1 MSKSK
6 RLEGKLEQLTLS
18 CMRCGNCKPVCPV
31 FREIGEEGASPRGR
45 VRLIRGVA
53 SGEIELSA
61 RYQELIGKCI
71 NCRACA
77 EECPSGL
84 EPNIAILN
92 ARQQMLLEKG
102 LPAIK
107 RLIFRRAMRARR
119 MFPASAKLLGMLQ
132 RATLIGNPRSP
143 ARLILPA
150 MGMPIDKAIPYFA
163 LKSFLDRVPEIKSVE
178 HPKYRVAY
186 FVGCSANLLYPEIG
200 EAVVGLLNHFGV
212 EVVIP
217 RDQMCCGTPVFNAGD
232 FEGGA
237 YLAKHNLR
245 IFSELDVDAI
255 ITACGSCGLA
265 LRQEWRDL
273 LGIDVPEGFSAKVL
287 DFTEFLANI
296 GATGFTHHSSSF
308 AKAAADK
315 PRITYHDPCHLAR
328 GMGVRS
334 QPRELLAAI
343 PGIELIEMAEAEK
356 CCGGGGAF
364 SLYHPELSRQ
374 ISARKAENALVTR
387 ADVVVTGCPSCVMQL
402 REMLARHGS
411 TQAVRHTACVL
422 WEGFRL

>member
-1 MSKSK
+1 MSK
-6 RLEGKLEQLTLS
+6 RLEELTLS
-18 CMRCGNCKPVCPV
+18 CMRCGNCQPVCPV

-53 SGEIELSA
+53 DGEIELSA
-61 RYQELIGKCI
+61 RYQELLGLCI

-92 ARQQMLLEKG
+92 ARQQTILEKG

-107 RLIFRRAMRARR
+107 RLIFRCAMRARR
-119 MFPASAKLLGMLQ
+119 MFPASAKLLGLLQ
-132 RATLIGNPRSP
+132 RATLIGNPWSP
-143 ARLILPA
+143 ARLALPA
-150 MGMPIDKAIPYFA
+150 MGIPIDKAIPYFA
-163 LKSFLDRVPEIKSVE
+163 LKPFLDRVPEINPVE
-178 HPKYRVAY
+178 NRKYRVAY

-200 EAVVGLLNHFGV
+200 EAVVGLMNHFGV

-217 RDQMCCGTPVFNAGD
+217 KAQMCCGTPIFNAGD

-237 YLAKHNLR
+237 YLAKQNLR

-265 LRQEWRDL
+265 LKQEWRNL
-273 LGIDVPEGFSAKVL
+273 LGMDVPEAFSAKVM
-287 DFTEFLANI
+287 DFTEFLIKI
-296 GATGFTHHSSSF
+296 GASGFTHHSSL
-308 AKAAADK
+308 
-315 PRITYHDPCHLAR
+315 ITYHDSCHLAR

-334 QPRELLAAI
+334 QPRELLTSI
-343 PGIELIEMAEAEK
+343 PGVELIEMAEADK

-374 ISARKAENALVTR
+374 IGDRKAENAMGTR
-387 ADVVVTGCPSCVMQL
+387 ADVIVTGCPSCVMQL

-411 TQAVRHTACVL
+411 SQTVKHTACVL
-422 WEGFRL
+422 WEAVQKGYGL

>member
-6 RLEGKLEQLTLS
+6 ELEDRLEQLTLS
-18 CMRCGNCKPVCPV
+18 CMKCGNCQPVCPV

-45 VRLIRGVA
+45 VRLIRGAA
-53 SGEIELSA
+53 SGELELSA

-92 ARQQMLLEKG
+92 ARQQMILEKG
-102 LPAIK
+102 LPTVK

-119 MFPASAKLLGMLQ
+119 MFPASAKLMGMLQ

-143 ARLILPA
+143 ARLALPV

-163 LKSFLDRVPEIKSVE
+163 LKSFLDRVPAINPVE

-200 EAVVGLLNHFGV
+200 EAVVGLLNHFGA
-212 EVVIP
+212 EVIIP
-217 RDQMCCGTPVFNAGD
+217 KDQMCCGTPIFNAGD

-237 YLAKHNLR
+237 YFAKHNLR
-245 IFSELDVDAI
+245 VFSELDVDAI
-255 ITACGSCGLA
+255 VTACGSCGLT

-273 LGIDVPEGFSAKVL
+273 LGIDVPEEFSAKVL
-287 DFTEFLANI
+287 DFTEFLASI
-296 GATGFTHHSSSF
+296 GATGFTRQDS
-308 AKAAADK
+308 
-315 PRITYHDPCHLAR
+315 RVTYHDSCHLAR

-343 PGIELIEMAEAEK
+343 PGTEFIEMAEADK

-374 ISARKAENALVTR
+374 VGARKAENAAGTR

-402 REMLARHGS
+402 RETLARQGS
-411 TQAVRHTACVL
+411 AQSVQHTACVL
-422 WEGFRL
+422 WDAVRDQNLVPNASE